1 MDILE
6 RLQITLDG
14 GLDSWPTA
22 SIEWEYGKAIEEIK
36 KLTTERDKL
45 KAALSE
51 CLTVIRPLSI
61 RLTEEQKKLV
71 PNMNAAHNL
80 ACGALKESA

>member
-1 MDILE
+1 MDRMLRIDAKS
-6 RLQITLDG
+6 LD
-14 GLDSWPTA
+14 DMMA
-22 SIEWEYGKAIEEIK
+22 EIK
-36 KLTTERDKL
+36 QLTAERDKL

-80 ACGALKESA
+80 AYKALKESA